1 MARHRPC
8 SSTEM
13 GWLKARPHTGSRM
26 GESVG
31 IDFWGKASITQ
42 ALFSGTKMVKKAPSQ
57 LAKTAFLWAF
67 GVIGMKR
74 GNHFEENDYGCGE

>member
-31 IDFWGKASITQ
+31 IDFGGESQYHASAVFWHENGQKSSESTCKN
-42 ALFSGTKMVKKAPSQ
+42 SVPV
-57 LAKTAFLWAF
+57 
-67 GVIGMKR
+67 GVWS
-74 GNHFEENDYGCGE
+74 NWDEEGESLRRK